1 MPAGSRSVA
10 ADVIT
15 HIRKRWIKRKPAR
28 LAYYARNVA
37 RDIGPQFLYRRRLR
51 PLLLEALEQD
61 RGAIATRL
69 HYYNKL
75 DAPVPIAAD
84 FRRVRSISLDKSYY
98 YYDLK
103 EHARYFPRDLRLH
116 YLFGDV
122 THIPDVPCFVKSRPI
137 DGDNRNALL
146 MKLDKFRHFHI
157 PADDT
162 PFEEKRPMAVWRG
175 TPHNPKR
182 VALVQRYRGHRL
194 CDVGYTGVADND
206 PLRAGF
212 LSPTEQMGFRYIL
225 SIEGNDVATNL
236 KWVLAS
242 NSLCLMPDPVYETW
256 FMEGRLQAGRHYVR
270 VADDFADLEDRILH
284 YERHPEEARAII
296 RNAQAFVAQFR
307 DVWREQVLS
316 LLVMY
321 KAGFIHVGTGVAE
334 RAQIRV
340 QWPDGEWS
348 AAYRVFANNFV
359 VIRRGEA
366 AARYWYPQ

>member
-10 ADVIT
+10 ADLIT
-15 HIRKRWIKRKPAR
+15 HIRKRLIKRKPAR
-28 LAYYARNVA
+28 LAYYARNFV
-37 RDIGPQFLYRRRLR
+37 RDVGPQFLYRRRLR
-51 PLLLEALEQD
+51 PLLLEALESND
-61 RGAIATRL
+61 ETIATRL

-75 DAPVPIAAD
+75 DAPIPIAED

-122 THIPDVPCFVKSRPI
+122 NHVPEVPTFVKSRPI
-137 DGDNRNALL
+137 GGDNRNALV

-157 PADDT
+157 PPDRVPFAD
-162 PFEEKRPMAVWRG
+162 KRSIAVWRG
-175 TPHNPKR
+175 SPHNPKR
-182 VALVQRYRGHRL
+182 VELVRRYHGHRL
-194 CDVGYTGVADND
+194 CDVGYTGVSEDEQRRGA
-206 PLRAGF
+206 F
-212 LSPTEQMGFRYIL
+212 LSPAEQMGFKYIL

-256 FMEGRLQAGRHYVR
+256 FMEGRLEAGRHYVR
-270 VADDFADLEDRILH
+270 VADDFADLEDQILH

-296 RNAQAFVAQFR
+296 RNAQAFVAQFHDAR
-307 DVWREQVLS
+307 REQILS

-321 KAGFIHVGTGVAE
+321 KYFVATGQIEPDPALADVVWPPARAATDADRAG
-334 RAQIRV
+334 R
-340 QWPDGEWS
+340 
-348 AAYRVFANNFV
+348 
-359 VIRRGEA
+359 
-366 AARYWYPQ
+366 